1 MLIIGTEPEALALHL
16 SRDADFGHKFESYVG
31 EVPTD
36 YPPGTA
42 IRLDITDD
50 TGTVLD
56 TWSATVAGNTATFA
70 VDKAD
75 VNTVLDLAGPK
86 YARLY
91 YVNGTDDDLWA
102 AGPVRGH

>member
-1 MLIIGTEPEALALHL
+1 MLNLGTEPEGLALHL
-16 SRDADFGHKFESYVG
+16 SRNADFGHKFESYAG
-31 EVPTD
+31 ETPTD
-36 YPPGTA
+36 YPAGTA
-42 IRLDITDD
+42 IRLDIVDESA
-50 TGTVLD
+50 TVLA

-70 VDKAD
+70 VDKAQ
-75 VNTVLDLAGPK
+75 VNTVLDITGPK